1 MQVLVQV
8 VCKRGPSMRD
18 AIARHQ
24 KLEDHYLKVTEQK
37 RQGRSRGWT
46 KVRST
51 EPARHGA
58 INLEWDADTN
68 ILISRV
74 VTRGRGKPNLIIGDF
89 VDFYCAAFRRGFR
102 RSISFRGS
110 DDQA

>member
-8 VCKRGPSMRD
+8 VCARGQSLRD
-18 AIARHQ
+18 AIAKHP
-24 KLEDHYLKVTEQK
+24 KLDEHNLMVTEQK
-37 RQGRSRGWT
+37 RAGRSRGWT

-51 EPARHGA
+51 VPGRHGA
-58 INLEWDADTN
+58 INLEWDADTS

-89 VDFYCAAFRRGFR
+89 VDFLLRRFRSRIQAINIIP
-102 RSISFRGS
+102 RS
-110 DDQA
+110 

>member
-18 AIARHQ
+18 AIARNR
-24 KLEDHYLKVTEQK
+24 KLEHHYLKVTEQK
-37 RQGRSRGWT
+37 RQRRSRGWT

-51 EPARHGA
+51 ESGRHGA
-58 INLEWDADTN
+58 INIEWDADTS

-74 VTRGRGKPNLIIGDF
+74 VTRGRGRPNLIIGDF
-89 VDFYCAAFRRGFR
+89 VDFLLSQFPAR
-102 RSISFRGS
+102 I
-110 DDQA
+110 QAINIIPRK